1 MTDQPNSITIDAS
14 SVPSQPSHD
23 FDGIWRAANA
33 FAGSEMVPEHFTNKP
48 QNCFV
53 VIQLALELGIS
64 PFTALQNI
72 SMIKGK
78 PYFSASLVRAM
89 ANKSGVFAGPI
100 RYKTDHGDGKWEN
113 LSVTAYA
120 PLNDGDVAE
129 VTVSMQMAIKDGWT
143 KNGKYKSLPEQ
154 MLRNRA
160 SKWLID
166 LHCPEILFG
175 LDIADPG
182 GRLTATKE
190 SGKVAKRDSE
200 GLSLQDALLKQN
212 DQPVQSV
219 VITQGDP
226 EEPALINHSGEVCPA
241 PALAEKSEENDGTA
255 KT

>member
-1 MTDQPNSITIDAS
+1 MTDQTNSITIDAG
-14 SVPSQPSHD
+14 SVPAKPSHD

-33 FAGSEMVPEHFTNKP
+33 FAGSEMVPDHFANKP

-64 PFTALQNI
+64 PFTALQNV

-89 ANKSGVFAGPI
+89 ANKAGVFAGPI

-143 KNGKYKSLPEQ
+143 KNAKYKTLPEQ

-182 GRLTATKE
+182 GGRPTATRE
-190 SGKVAKRDSE
+190 SGRAQKQDTG

-212 DQPVQSV
+212 DQTVQPV
-219 VITQGDP
+219 VITQG
-226 EEPALINHSGEVCPA
+226 EPAPS
-241 PALAEKSEENDGTA
+241 AEQTSEEISDE
-255 KT
+255 